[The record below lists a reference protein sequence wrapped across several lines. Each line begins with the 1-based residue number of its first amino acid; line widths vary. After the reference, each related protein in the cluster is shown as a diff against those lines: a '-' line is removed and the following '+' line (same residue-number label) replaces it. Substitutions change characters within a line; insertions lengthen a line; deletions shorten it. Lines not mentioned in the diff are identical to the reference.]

1 MTMAILVNANG
12 TQNSIRVR
20 WVLQFM
26 TTSRLPFTIEQWLLF
41 DISNRATTTTADR
54 KITVK
59 GVELTATDVTVSSG
73 EPLVQWH
80 DNISVLPDMT
90 LSSLSAQGPRD
101 DVTIELKA
109 LAYVAKLPRL
119 TWFSKSRSHSS
130 IRQTVA
136 ALHYRHVVATT
147 VAPRTWRK
155 LPVSPWLAGVF
166 WFDVHFCFHRPS
178 QAPQFS
184 PLDAAFTVLKK

>member
-1 MTMAILVNANG
+1 MTMAILVNTNG

-41 DISNRATTTTADR
+41 DISNRATTTADR

-73 EPLVQWH
+73 EPIVQWYA
-80 DNISVLPDMT
+80 NISVLPDMT

-101 DVTIELKA
+101 DVTIKLKA

-119 TWFSKSRSHSS
+119 TWLSKFCSPSS
-130 IRQTVA
+130 IRQTVEQRCIIGT
-136 ALHYRHVVATT
+136 L
-147 VAPRTWRK
+147 
-155 LPVSPWLAGVF
+155 
-166 WFDVHFCFHRPS
+166 S
-178 QAPQFS
+178 QQEWPPEREGNSQS
-184 PLDAAFTVLKK
+184 HPG